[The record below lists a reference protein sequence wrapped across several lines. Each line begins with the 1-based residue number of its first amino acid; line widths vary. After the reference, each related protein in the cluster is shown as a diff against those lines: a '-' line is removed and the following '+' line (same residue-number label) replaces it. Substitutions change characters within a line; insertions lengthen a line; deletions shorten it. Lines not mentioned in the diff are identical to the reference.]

1 MYISVNDTLNI
12 EIMSR
17 DFNELSELYT
27 EQIYTNSVILYRV
40 GTYVRKICQYFP
52 SSLHFIPRTLS
63 LYINN
68 HITINLYKNENLINI
83 LFCHRFTKCTEM

>member
-17 DFNELSELYT
+17 DFNELSELCT

-40 GTYVRKICQYFP
+40 GTYVRKI
-52 SSLHFIPRTLS
+52 
-63 LYINN
+63 
-68 HITINLYKNENLINI
+68 
-83 LFCHRFTKCTEM
+83 